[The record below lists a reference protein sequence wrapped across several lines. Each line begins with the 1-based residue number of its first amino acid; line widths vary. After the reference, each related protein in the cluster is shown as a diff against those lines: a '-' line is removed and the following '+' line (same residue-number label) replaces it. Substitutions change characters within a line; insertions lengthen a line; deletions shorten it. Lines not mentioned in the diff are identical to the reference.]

1 MNNANITASRR
12 TLVTG
17 AGGYVGGHLVRE
29 LLRAGHTVRCMS
41 RNPEK
46 LILPRQADRVK
57 ADVLEP
63 ASLASALSGID
74 VAYYL
79 VHSMESSRSD
89 RRSFASRDR
98 DAAQN
103 FVKAAETAGV
113 KRIIYLGGL
122 GDKRQELSPH
132 LASRIEVGEI
142 LQSGNVPATVL
153 RAAVIVGPWGSS
165 FQMIQGLVERLPVM
179 ITPRWVETACQP
191 IALRDVL
198 HYLVRCL
205 DTTETEGQTLDIGG
219 PDILTYR
226 EMMMEFAHLLSRR
239 RWIIG
244 VPVLSP
250 RLSSYWV
257 NLVTPIRASLARPL
271 IDGLKHPVVCRDNSV
286 HQMMPHECLSY
297 RESVQQA
304 LDEQGSGTL
313 KWTGKYYELCWRQFV
328 RYSPAQIMDFY
339 SDPCNLI
346 PMTPARLCFRLLQ
359 PAPVTLTAGTR
370 MNYSLRVFGV
380 PVRWASQIVS
390 WEPPSR
396 FQDTQLSGP
405 YRRWDHTHTFELG
418 SDGTWVIDEV
428 EYELPLGVLGRLA
441 HPLGVARELRRI
453 FRFRSWAL
461 SRLMAKSK

>member
-1 MNNANITASRR
+1 MNNASVTASRR

-29 LLRAGHTVRCMS
+29 LLRAGRDVRCMS

-46 LILPRQADRVK
+46 LILPQQADRVK

-89 RRSFASRDR
+89 QRSFASRDR
-98 DAAQN
+98 DAARN
-103 FVKAAETAGV
+103 FLKAAETAGV

-122 GDKRQELSPH
+122 GDKQQELSPH

-142 LQSGNVPATVL
+142 LQSSNVPATVL

-205 DTTETEGQTLDIGG
+205 EVPETEGQTLDIGG

-226 EMMMEFAHLLSRR
+226 EMMMEFARLLNCR

-271 IDGLKHPVVCRDNSV
+271 IDGLKHPVVCRDDSV
-286 HQMMPHECLSY
+286 QRMMPHECLSY
-297 RESVQQA
+297 RVSVQQA
-304 LDEQGSGTL
+304 LDEQGAGTIT
-313 KWTGKYYELCWRQFV
+313 WTGKYYELHWRQFI
-328 RYSPAQIMDFY
+328 RYSPAQLMDFY
-339 SDPCNLI
+339 RDPGNLI
-346 PMTPARLCFRLLQ
+346 PMTPVRLRFRLLP
-359 PAPVTLTAGTR
+359 PAPETLTAGTR

-396 FQDTQLSGP
+396 FQDTQLTGP
-405 YRRWDHTHTFELG
+405 YRRWDHTHTFEPG
-418 SDGTWVIDEV
+418 DDGTWVIDEV
-428 EYELPLGVLGRLA
+428 QYELPLGVLGRVAHALA
-441 HPLGVARELRRI
+441 VARELRRI
-453 FRFRSWAL
+453 FRFRSRAL
-461 SRLMAKSK
+461 HRLMAKS